1 MGMMCLYRAQPDQRR
16 LHILC
21 FWLSILHTLP
31 CDTVSVVLPSHVQRL
46 LSIISYLSLLMSDL
60 LSVPRR
66 SPM

>member
-31 CDTVSVVLPSHVQRL
+31 CDTVSIVQPSHVHF
-46 LSIISYLSLLMSDL
+46 LSIAPY
-60 LSVPRR
+60 VC
-66 SPM
+66 PM